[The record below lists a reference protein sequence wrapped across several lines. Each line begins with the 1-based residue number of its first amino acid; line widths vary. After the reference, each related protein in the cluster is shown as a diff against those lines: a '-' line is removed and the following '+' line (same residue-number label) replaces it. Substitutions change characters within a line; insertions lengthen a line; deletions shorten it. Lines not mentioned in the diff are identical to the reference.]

1 MTQKERL
8 QELME
13 TMQQLRDDGENFII
27 EIPLKEE
34 DADAEEEHV

>member
-13 TMQQLRDDGENFII
+13 TMRQVRDAGEDFII
-27 EIPLKEE
+27 EIPLKE
-34 DADAEEEHV
+34 DADAEEEPL